1 MNERAKFL
9 HKRRILEENVAA
21 RDFIPDDLVA
31 DINDIGQAKISVEAK
46 AYKAR

>member
-9 HKRRILEENVAA
+9 HKRRILEEKAAA
-21 RDFIPDDLVA
+21 RDLVTNDFIA
-31 DINDIGQAKISVEAK
+31 DISDFDQAKIIAEAK